1 MAADERARKMAMYE
15 QFARAGKALAN
26 PARLELLDLLA
37 QGERSVEEL
46 AQAGAMKVSNTS
58 AQLRALAG
66 AGLVASR
73 RDGVRIYYRL
83 ADQNVSAFVGRVQDF
98 AASRLAD
105 AEQAARS
112 YLGDVAALEPVARD
126 ELARRLHDGQVL
138 VLDVRPGAEYAAGH
152 IPGAVSMPHDQ
163 LAARL
168 AELPQDADIV
178 AYCRGR
184 YCVFAPDAVRLLRAR
199 GFSARPLAGGL
210 PDWRHAGLPVTT
222 GASARPVP
230 CTPSAPRPAARRPA
244 RRAPPPPPL
253 PPLPGSTAACRPA
266 RETAGNQP
274 RCRRPGCR
282 GGGRVAAASRE
293 GLRTGL
299 GVPAREPAARGA
311 PSAAPAR
318 GRRAARVPAR
328 PGR

>member
-1 MAADERARKMAMYE
+1 MTADERARKMTMYG
-15 QFARAGKALAN
+15 QFARMGKALAN

-37 QGERSVEEL
+37 QGERSVEDL
-46 AQAGAMKVSNTS
+46 ADTAGMKVSNTS

-83 ADQNVSAFVGRVQDF
+83 ADEAVSAFIGQVQDF

-126 ELARRLHDGQVL
+126 ELLRRLNDGQVL
-138 VLDVRPGAEYAAGH
+138 MLDVRPEAEYAAGH
-152 IPGAVSMPHDQ
+152 IPGAVNVPHDQ

-168 AELPQDADIV
+168 AELPERADIV

-199 GFSARPLAGGL
+199 GLSARPLEGGL
-210 PDWRHAGLPVTT
+210 PDWRLAGLPVTAR
-222 GASARPVP
+222 ASV
-230 CTPSAPRPAARRPA
+230 
-244 RRAPPPPPL
+244 
-253 PPLPGSTAACRPA
+253 
-266 RETAGNQP
+266 
-274 RCRRPGCR
+274 
-282 GGGRVAAASRE
+282 
-293 GLRTGL
+293 
-299 GVPAREPAARGA
+299 
-311 PSAAPAR
+311 
-318 GRRAARVPAR
+318 
-328 PGR
+328 